1 MVSGTTFSAKSSH
14 FPSTL
19 SLQSI
24 GLGAGPSAGTC
35 LSSVLTRTAPRI
47 RQSLHLK
54 GKDKARTLSSEL
66 PELSCGII

>member
-1 MVSGTTFSAKSSH
+1 MVSGTACSAESSH

-24 GLGAGPSAGTC
+24 GLAVGPFVGTC
-35 LSSVLTRTAPRI
+35 LSYVLTRTAPRI

-54 GKDKARTLSSEL
+54 GKDKARTLSYEL